1 MPDARSER
9 TLVFLKPDGVQRGL
23 IGEVLGRFE
32 RVGLKVVGLKM
43 LRASP
48 SVLNRHYPSDENFLR
63 TIGGKTLEAFQAAG
77 LDVLK
82 ETGTDDPLAIG
93 RQVRQ
98 WLIEFVGSAPV
109 VAFVL
114 QGTHAVA
121 VTRKLVG
128 DTLPY
133 RAAPG
138 TIRGD
143 LSADSPAVANLQQR
157 PVRNLVHASGSL
169 EEAAF
174 EIGLW
179 FTPAELDDYRRVDE
193 ELILGSNSP
202 RTQPLPEST

>member
-1 MPDARSER
+1 MPEARHER

-23 IGEVLGRFE
+23 VGEVVGRFE
-32 RVGLKVVGLKM
+32 RVGLKVIGMKM
-43 LRASP
+43 LRATP
-48 SVLNRHYPSDENFLR
+48 DLLERHYPDDEGFLR
-63 TIGGKTLEAFQAAG
+63 MIGGKTREAFEAAG
-77 LDVLK
+77 LDVRR
-82 ETGTDDPLAIG
+82 EAGTDDPLVIG

-98 WLIEFVGSAPV
+98 WLIDFVGSGPV

-114 QGTHAVA
+114 EGTHAVA

-128 DTLPY
+128 DTLPF

-143 LSADSPAVANLQQR
+143 FSADSPTVANLQKR

-179 FTPAELDDYRRVDE
+179 FSANELHDYRRVDE
-193 ELILGSNSP
+193 GLLLG
-202 RTQPLPEST
+202 